1 MITFLSKNQFKK
13 KLTKYIVKPKIEPK
27 LGQSS
32 TSYNAK
38 INSIMN
44 PNLQLTKD
52 LVKIAAYIDNEPL
65 NYFK

>member
-1 MITFLSKNQFKK
+1 MITFLSKNQYKK
-13 KLTKYIVKPKIEPK
+13 KLTKYIVKPKTEPK